1 MKLGLLTSIMPTSS
15 LEEVIEFAAQQGFSC
30 IEAACWP
37 KGRAKRRY
45 AGVTHIDVEHLDDG
59 QAARIKDLC
68 RARNVEISSLAYYPN
83 VLDEDENSRKAAES
97 HLKKVIDASRKLEIG
112 MVTTFI
118 GRNHNKTIEENLEI
132 MKKVW
137 TPLLRYAE
145 EREIRIAIENCPML
159 FGKEQWPGGQN
170 LFGAPAIWREV
181 FEILPSS
188 CLGINYDP
196 SHFIWQMM
204 DYIQPIY
211 EFKDKIFHVHIKDI
225 KIHRDRLDDV
235 GTMAYPLSYMQPKI
249 PGLGDID
256 WGRFISALMDTGYD
270 GAACIEIEDRAFEGS
285 AEDIRRSIILS
296 KRYMEQFII

>member
-15 LEEVIEFAAQQGFSC
+15 LEEFAAQQGFSC

-83 VLDEDENSRKAAES
+83 VLDEDENSRRAAES

-132 MKKVW
+132 MKKIW

-159 FGKEQWPGGQN
+159 NGKEQWPVGQN
-170 LFGAPAIWREV
+170 LFGAPAIWRVV
-181 FEILPSS
+181 FAILPSC
-188 CLGINYDP
+188 CLGFNYDP
-196 SHFIWQMM
+196 SHFLWQMM

>member
-83 VLDEDENSRKAAES
+83 VLDEDENSRRAAES

-132 MKKVW
+132 MKKIW

-181 FEILPSS
+181 FEILASS
-188 CLGINYDP
+188 CLGIN
-196 SHFIWQMM
+196 
-204 DYIQPIY
+204 
-211 EFKDKIFHVHIKDI
+211 
-225 KIHRDRLDDV
+225 
-235 GTMAYPLSYMQPKI
+235 
-249 PGLGDID
+249 
-256 WGRFISALMDTGYD
+256 
-270 GAACIEIEDRAFEGS
+270 
-285 AEDIRRSIILS
+285 
-296 KRYMEQFII
+296 

>member
-1 MKLGLLTSIMPTSS
+1 MQSQKCRDILPGLLS
-15 LEEVIEFAAQQGFSC
+15 
-30 IEAACWP
+30 
-37 KGRAKRRY
+37 
-45 AGVTHIDVEHLDDG
+45 
-59 QAARIKDLC
+59 
-68 RARNVEISSLAYYPN
+68 N
-83 VLDEDENSRKAAES
+83 VLDEDENSRRAAES

-132 MKKVW
+132 MKKIW

-211 EFKDKIFHVHIKDI
+211 ELRIKIFMYISRI
-225 KIHRDRLDDV
+225 L
-235 GTMAYPLSYMQPKI
+235 
-249 PGLGDID
+249 
-256 WGRFISALMDTGYD
+256 RFIGTGWMTW
-270 GAACIEIEDRAFEGS
+270 EPW
-285 AEDIRRSIILS
+285 LTP
-296 KRYMEQFII
+296 